1 MGNSTCSVLVPSNT
15 LFGTASADQVRI
27 SKADGADGLAGK
39 YKVVINGQSRVMDQA
54 ELENTLS
61 RIYIGVHWRFDG
73 TYGQAAG
80 EQIGAWVFNNF
91 LKPR

>member
-1 MGNSTCSVLVPSNT
+1 MAPLPHAVLFFS
-15 LFGTASADQVRI
+15 DQSLNARPYT
-27 SKADGADGLAGK
+27 SF
-39 YKVVINGQSRVMDQA
+39 SQA

-73 TYGQAAG
+73 TYGQAEG
-80 EQIGAWVFNNF
+80 EQIGAWAFNNF